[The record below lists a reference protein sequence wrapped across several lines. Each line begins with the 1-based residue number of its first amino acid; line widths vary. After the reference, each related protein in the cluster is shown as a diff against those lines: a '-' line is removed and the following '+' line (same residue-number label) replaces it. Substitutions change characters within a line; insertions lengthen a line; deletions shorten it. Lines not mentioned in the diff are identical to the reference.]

1 VERQLRHSS
10 FIFLAGHRR
19 VRSDPETAM
28 IEVIPLSRHVGAE
41 IRGVDLSKP
50 IDAAVAAELYAAWLA
65 HHVLVMRGQS
75 LTMEEQRRFTSLFG
89 QIQPPRSRPGQRDP
103 NNPVM
108 WIANAT
114 IDGQRGEL
122 PEGDMQFHADQC
134 YYENPAKGAVLYAV
148 EIPSK
153 GGNTL
158 FASSYA
164 AYDSLPGDLRARVDT
179 MQVLF
184 LYDYEKNANRKA
196 PTDWAGAPR
205 HVHPAVIVHPET
217 GRRTLLV
224 NRLMADSVVGLPR
237 TESDAIIEA
246 LCQATERSE
255 HIYEH
260 VWRVGDVVIWDNRCT
275 LHARTDFD
283 PAERRVL
290 RRMALRGERPIP
302 AVRAA

>member
-1 VERQLRHSS
+1 
-10 FIFLAGHRR
+10 
-19 VRSDPETAM
+19 M

-41 IRGVDLSKP
+41 VRGVDLRQE
-50 IDAAVAAELYAAWLA
+50 IDRGVAAELYAAWLA
-65 HHVLVMRGQS
+65 HHVLVIRGQS

-89 QIQPPRSRPGQRDP
+89 DIQPPRSRPGQRDP

-134 YYENPAKGAVLYAV
+134 YYENPAKGAVLYAL

-158 FASSYA
+158 FASTHA
-164 AYDSLPGDLRARVDT
+164 AYESLSPELRERADSI
-179 MQVLF
+179 QVLF

-196 PTDWAGAPR
+196 PTDWADAPR

-217 GRRTLLV
+217 GKRALLV
-224 NRLMADSVVGLPR
+224 NRLMADSIVALPR
-237 TESDAIIEA
+237 AESDALIEE
-246 LCQATERSE
+246 LCRASE
-255 HIYEH
+255 QPGHIYEH
-260 VWRVGDVVIWDNRCT
+260 VWCVGDLLIWDNRCT

>member
-1 VERQLRHSS
+1 
-10 FIFLAGHRR
+10 
-19 VRSDPETAM
+19 M
-28 IEVIPLSRHVGAE
+28 IEVIPLSPHVGAE
-41 IRGVDLSKP
+41 VRGLDLRQE
-50 IDAAVAAELYAAWLA
+50 IDQATAADLYAAWLK
-65 HHVLVMRGQS
+65 HHVLVVRGQT
-75 LTMEEQRRFTSLFG
+75 LAAEDQRRFANLFG
-89 QIQPPRSRPGQRDP
+89 EIQPPRSRPGQRDP

-134 YYENPAKGAVLYAV
+134 YYENPAKGAILYAL
-148 EIPSK
+148 EIPSR

-158 FASSYA
+158 FASTYA
-164 AYDSLPGDLRARVDT
+164 AYDSLSPQLRARADT

-184 LYDYEKNANRKA
+184 LYDYQKNANRKA
-196 PTDWAGAPR
+196 PSDWADAPR
-205 HVHPAVIVHPET
+205 YVHPAVVVHPET

-224 NRLMADSVVGLPR
+224 NRLMADSIVGLPR
-237 TESDAIIEA
+237 QESDALIDE
-246 LCQATERSE
+246 LCRAAERPE

-260 VWRVGDVVIWDNRCT
+260 VWRVGDVLIWDNRCT

-290 RRMALRGERPIP
+290 RRIALHGERPIP

>member
-1 VERQLRHSS
+1 MMQ
-10 FIFLAGHRR
+10 
-19 VRSDPETAM
+19 
-28 IEVIPLSRHVGAE
+28 VIPLSRHVGAE

-65 HHVLVMRGQS
+65 HHVLVVRGQS

-89 QIQPPRSRPGQRDP
+89 EIQPPRSRPGQRDP

-237 TESDAIIEA
+237 AESDAIIEA

-283 PAERRVL
+283 PSERRVL

>member
-1 VERQLRHSS
+1 
-10 FIFLAGHRR
+10 
-19 VRSDPETAM
+19 M
-28 IEVIPLSRHVGAE
+28 IEIIPLSKHVGAE
-41 IRGVDLSKP
+41 IRGVDLAREVEP
-50 IDAAVAAELYAAWLA
+50 AVRDALYAAWLK
-65 HHVLVMRGQS
+65 HLVLVFRDQE
-75 LTMEEQRRFTSLFG
+75 LTAEDQQRFTLMFG
-89 QIQPPRSRPGQRDP
+89 EIQPPRSRSGQRDP
-103 NNPVM
+103 NNAVM

-134 YYENPAKGAVLYAV
+134 YYENPAKGAVLYGV

-158 FASSYA
+158 FSSTYA
-164 AYDSLPGDLRARVDT
+164 ACESLAPDLRARAEQL
-179 MQVLF
+179 QVLF

-205 HVHPAVIVHPET
+205 YVHPAIILHPET
-217 GRRTLLV
+217 RRRCLLV

-237 TESDAIIEA
+237 AEGDRIIEE
-246 LCQATERSE
+246 LCQATEKPE

-260 VWRVGDVVIWDNRCT
+260 VWRPRDLVIWDNRCT

-283 PAERRVL
+283 PSERRAL
-290 RRMALRGERPIP
+290 RRLAIRGERPIP
-302 AVRAA
+302 VVPQNAA

>member
-1 VERQLRHSS
+1 
-10 FIFLAGHRR
+10 
-19 VRSDPETAM
+19 M
-28 IEVIPLSRHVGAE
+28 IEVIPLSEHVGAE
-41 IRGVDLSKP
+41 IRGVDFTQDVDP
-50 IDAAVAAELYAAWLA
+50 AVRDEIYAAWLK
-65 HHVLVMRGQS
+65 HLVLVVRGQQLS
-75 LTMEEQRRFTSLFG
+75 AEDQRRFTLMFG
-89 QIQPPRSRPGQRDP
+89 DIQPPRSRPGQRDP
-103 NNPVM
+103 NNAVM

-134 YYENPAKGAVLYAV
+134 YYENPAKGAVLYGIEV
-148 EIPSK
+148 PSK

-158 FASSYA
+158 FSNTYA
-164 AYDSLPGDLRARVDT
+164 AYESLSPALRARVEG

-196 PTDWAGAPR
+196 PSDWAGAPR
-205 HVHPAVIVHPET
+205 YIHPAIILHPET
-217 GRRTLLV
+217 KRRCLLV

-237 TESDAIIEA
+237 EESDRIIEE
-246 LCQATERSE
+246 LCQASEKPE

-260 VWRVGDVVIWDNRCT
+260 VWCPGDLLIWDNRCT

-290 RRMALRGERPIP
+290 RRMAIRGERPIP
-302 AVRAA
+302 ASQNAA